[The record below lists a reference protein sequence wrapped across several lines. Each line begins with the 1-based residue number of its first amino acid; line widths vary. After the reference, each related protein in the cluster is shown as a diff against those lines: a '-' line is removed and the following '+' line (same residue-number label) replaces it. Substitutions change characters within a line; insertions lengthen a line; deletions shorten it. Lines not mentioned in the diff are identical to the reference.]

1 MKLKLQFGQSG
12 SYVSAVSRLQR
23 NNSEGRAALKSTR
36 YPLVPEFDQDGLC
49 LLESMHSLDFRMG
62 WTRHPFLKVITA
74 LRGRGAIETK
84 SGERLSSYGLS
95 AGKVIAIFPDTPHRL
110 LDEPGEPLLIYIL
123 CIGSTFPFAMDS
135 PARRG
140 LHLVED
146 HVQAS
151 RALLALREIG
161 SLSRRTAGSKTGNRL
176 LRCGLTATLL
186 ARLLEG
192 SSADAGAPSSPDSP
206 ARMRSYIARLG
217 QDFIQS
223 RSIDQAAAEL
233 RMSRR
238 RFTQLFTQIAG
249 ETYLRHIQRLR
260 MEHACRILKE
270 KKLSPLTVAFQSGYQ
285 DASTFYRAFKKHTG
299 ISPARWAVS
308 AGASPGARAKG

>member
-1 MKLKLQFGQSG
+1 
-12 SYVSAVSRLQR
+12 
-23 NNSEGRAALKSTR
+23 
-36 YPLVPEFDQDGLC
+36 
-49 LLESMHSLDFRMG
+49 
-62 WTRHPFLKVITA
+62 
-74 LRGRGAIETK
+74 
-84 SGERLSSYGLS
+84 
-95 AGKVIAIFPDTPHRL
+95 
-110 LDEPGEPLLIYIL
+110 
-123 CIGSTFPFAMDS
+123 
-135 PARRG
+135 
-140 LHLVED
+140 
-146 HVQAS
+146 
-151 RALLALREIG
+151 
-161 SLSRRTAGSKTGNRL
+161 
-176 LRCGLTATLL
+176 
-186 ARLLEG
+186 
-192 SSADAGAPSSPDSP
+192 
-206 ARMRSYIARLG
+206 MRSYIARLG